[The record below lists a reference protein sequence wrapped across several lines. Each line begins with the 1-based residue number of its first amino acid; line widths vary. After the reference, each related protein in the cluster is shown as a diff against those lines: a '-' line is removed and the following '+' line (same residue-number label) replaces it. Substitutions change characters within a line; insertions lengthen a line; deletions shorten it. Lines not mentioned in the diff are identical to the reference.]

1 MGRSLGTGPAVYL
14 TANRNLYKT
23 ILVSPYDS
31 MTKWLQNNVPF
42 IPADLVMMSPLD
54 SLSRASSINTKAL
67 CLVGEKDRSV
77 LPSQSER
84 PMSKWGGKNSL
95 YTIKNENHDTIL
107 YSEELWDKVKI
118 FLDNEAF

>member
-84 PMSKWGGKNSL
+84 LMSKWGGKNSL